1 MMNNALETALRN
13 VLDVAD
19 VTNGPVDP
27 TRIHD
32 AIGHELVYLLMTY
45 QDGLPKV
52 ESTSRFE
59 IFADV
64 ALLLHDRAQMWREGN
79 RPTLAR
85 ECSGLAFAYEQYA
98 SGNGLPPMEAQRDKI
113 RHLAAELEATRQ
125 RADRVTRENEQLKA
139 AIAKGIELSTSAP

>member
-1 MMNNALETALRN
+1 MNNALETALRN

-45 QDGLPKV
+45 RDGLPKV
-52 ESTSRFE
+52 ESTTRFE

-64 ALLLHDRAQMWREGN
+64 ALLLHDRARMWREYD
-79 RPTLAR
+79 RPTLAQ
-85 ECSGLAFAYEQYA
+85 ECPGLAFAYEQYA
-98 SGNGLPPMEAQRDKI
+98 NGNGLPSMEAQRDRI
-113 RHLAAELEATRQ
+113 RFLTAQLEAARQ

-139 AIAKGIELSTSAP
+139 AIAQGIDLSTSVP